1 MQSKKEISAVFALIT
16 AMPKGKFFPFKNGTW
31 QTYDGDTIRGNLYLN
46 GFPALNYYITEPGKM
61 HIFFGTDNPPRIS
74 YEEFVFNGSD
84 SIWEITSV
92 AKTYAIAPQIAS
104 YLDGLLQYIEDG
116 GKLYVETE

>member
-1 MQSKKEISAVFALIT
+1 MKSKKKISSVISLIA

-31 QTYDGDTIRGNLYLN
+31 QPYDGDTIRGNLYLN
-46 GFPALNYYITEPGKM
+46 RLPALNYYITEPGKM
-61 HIFFGTDNPPRIS
+61 HIFFGTDNPLRIS

-84 SIWEITSV
+84 SIWEIASV
-92 AKTYAIAPQIAS
+92 AKTYAISPQIAS

-116 GKLYVETE
+116 GKFNVEA

>member
-1 MQSKKEISAVFALIT
+1 MQSKKEISAVIALIT
-16 AMPKGKFFPFKNGTW
+16 AMPKGKIFPFKNGTW
-31 QTYDGDTIRGNLYLN
+31 RTYDGDTIRGNLYLN